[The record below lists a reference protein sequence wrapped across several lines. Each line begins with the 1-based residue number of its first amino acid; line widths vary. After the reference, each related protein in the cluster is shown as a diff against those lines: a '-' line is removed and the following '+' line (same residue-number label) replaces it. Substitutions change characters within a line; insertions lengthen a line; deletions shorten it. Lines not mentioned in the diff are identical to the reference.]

1 MRFYKFYNRLFDSRY
16 ETVCIF
22 LCYSLINNFNCN
34 SIEYSNSK
42 CTIRYGTLINNNN
55 ILSELCET

>member
-22 LCYSLINNFNCN
+22 LCYSLINNFDCN
-34 SIEYSNSK
+34 SIPIPSVQYD
-42 CTIRYGTLINNNN
+42 TVL
-55 ILSELCET
+55 